1 MLISDVNIKHGIANK
16 GFSGLRSL
24 VVRFNF
30 LTVDRNVARNPL
42 LAIPRE
48 RYAQVAESLLLI
60 NYSRILIKMTRTLKI
75 FFIWIIKSDF

>member
-48 RYAQVAESLLLI
+48 RYAQVAD
-60 NYSRILIKMTRTLKI
+60 YSRILIKMTRTLKI